1 MNTNIGEV
9 KKMRV
14 IHKSGVKIFITITF
28 NKGSL
33 SKPWNNGTV
42 RLVVRV
48 SPRICA
54 FCLFP

>member
-28 NKGSL
+28 NKGYYVNKKALKGS
-33 SKPWNNGTV
+33 
-42 RLVVRV
+42 
-48 SPRICA
+48 
-54 FCLFP
+54 F